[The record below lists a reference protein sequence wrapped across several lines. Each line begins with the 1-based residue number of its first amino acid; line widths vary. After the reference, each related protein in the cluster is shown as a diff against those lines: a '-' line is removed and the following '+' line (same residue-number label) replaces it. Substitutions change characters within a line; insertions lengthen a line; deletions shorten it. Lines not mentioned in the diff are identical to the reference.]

1 MVIVLV
7 FWQAAL
13 RASSG
18 RWLWQ
23 RNKWIQCSQETL
35 DALAKDSSKSTGAA
49 SSFKAHDHFKFFP
62 DIVSG
67 AFACN
72 LFSMTGKLESWLT

>member
-1 MVIVLV
+1 M
-7 FWQAAL
+7 FKPDCQAAL

-23 RNKWIQCSQETL
+23 RNKWVPCSQETL
-35 DALAKDSSKSTGAA
+35 DDLAKDNSKSTGAA
-49 SSFKAHDHFKFFP
+49 SAVQAHDHFKFVP
-62 DIVSG
+62 DIVY